1 MDRRAQSGSER
12 SAKSGFLILRVR
24 SAKMI
29 VVDTSALMAIVM
41 EEPTADSCSDCL
53 ALADPVLISAGTLT
67 EALIVSRMRN
77 RQRQMEELIRTV
89 APQVIAVT
97 EVFARGAANAYETS
111 GRRAPSS
118 GPQLW
123 RLLRLRAG
131 EGAGMSAAVRRSRL
145 RRDRRL
151 DRPPRNLSAAQ
162 FSRASVSPA
171 KPPSWAFF

>member
-1 MDRRAQSGSER
+1 
-12 SAKSGFLILRVR
+12 
-24 SAKMI
+24 MI

-97 EVFARGAANAYETS
+97 EVFARGAANAYET
-111 GRRAPSS
+111 
-118 GPQLW
+118 W
-123 RLLRLRAG
+123 G
-131 EGAGMSAAVRRSRL
+131 EGLHRAALNFGDCFAYALAKERGCPLLFVG
-145 RRDRRL
+145 RDF
-151 DRPPRNLSAAQ
+151 AATDVLT
-162 FSRASVSPA
+162 ALPET
-171 KPPSWAFF
+171 